1 MNFGS
6 NNFGGNF
13 QQRWNSGGNIK
24 WLQTVVESQKIVIQN
39 LNGVIGRLKAQI
51 IQLGGV
57 AS

>member
-6 NNFGGNF
+6 NNFAGNF
-13 QQRWNSGGNIK
+13 QQVWNGIAGNIK

-39 LNGVIGRLKAQI
+39 LNAVIARLK
-51 IQLGGV
+51 GGA

>member
-6 NNFGGNF
+6 NNFCGNF
-13 QQRWNSGGNIK
+13 QQVWNGTGNIK

-39 LNGVIGRLKAQI
+39 LNAVIARLKGA
-51 IQLGGV
+51 